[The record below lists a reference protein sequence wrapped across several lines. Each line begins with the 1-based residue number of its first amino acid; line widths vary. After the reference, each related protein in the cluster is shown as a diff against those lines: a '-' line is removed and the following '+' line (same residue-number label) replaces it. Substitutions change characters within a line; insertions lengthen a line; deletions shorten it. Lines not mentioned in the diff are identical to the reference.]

1 MVLGVLRRVEAR
13 AQVPLICVTA
23 VHRAAACICI
33 VVVYV
38 SCMCSC
44 ASEVR
49 GGIAP
54 ARVFIVVVYA
64 SCMCVRVRG
73 ARCDGLNRSASRVRR
88 RARSRLGQE
97 YARSDGSDVSRRT
110 VGG

>member
-1 MVLGVLRRVEAR
+1 MV
-13 AQVPLICVTA
+13 
-23 VHRAAACICI
+23 

-49 GGIAP
+49 GGLAP

-110 VGG
+110 VLCRWLTLHGSLVFARL

>member
-1 MVLGVLRRVEAR
+1 M
-13 AQVPLICVTA
+13 
-23 VHRAAACICI
+23 HRAAACICQLSWLDDGI

-49 GGIAP
+49 GGLAP

-64 SCMCVRVRG
+64 NCMCVRVRG

-97 YARSDGSDVSRRT
+97 YMREATEATSVGELYS